1 MNAIIDFINGMVE
14 IVEQLSENL
23 QILQQQMIID
33 EEEKKISKK
42 ELINEEE

>member
-1 MNAIIDFINGMVE
+1 MNAIIDFISGMVE
-14 IVEQLSENL
+14 ILEQLSENL

>member
-1 MNAIIDFINGMVE
+1 MNPIIDFINGMVE

-33 EEEKKISKK
+33 EEEKRIEKK
-42 ELINEEE
+42 ELKK

>member
-1 MNAIIDFINGMVE
+1 MNPIIDFINDMVE

-33 EEEKKISKK
+33 EEEKRFEKK
-42 ELINEEE
+42 ELKK

>member
-1 MNAIIDFINGMVE
+1 MNPIIDFINGMVE

-33 EEEKKISKK
+33 EEEKRFEKK
-42 ELINEEE
+42 ELKK

>member
-1 MNAIIDFINGMVE
+1 MNPIIDFINGMVE

-33 EEEKKISKK
+33 EEEKRIEKRSLKK
-42 ELINEEE
+42 

>member
-1 MNAIIDFINGMVE
+1 MNPIIDFINGMVE

-33 EEEKKISKK
+33 EEEKRFEKK
-42 ELINEEE
+42 E

>member
-1 MNAIIDFINGMVE
+1 MNPIIDFINGMVE

-33 EEEKKISKK
+33 EEEKRIEKRSFKK
-42 ELINEEE
+42 

>member
-1 MNAIIDFINGMVE
+1 MNAIIDFISGMVE

-33 EEEKKISKK
+33 EEEKRFEKK
-42 ELINEEE
+42 ELKK